1 MRSSNPSNSISSF
14 ESAADAKD
22 WRSAARRRMRRVA
35 ACVAI
40 VASLAPVVASSATD
54 TATATP
60 TTARM
65 AAGKANAATASGGAA
80 VAASPP
86 RVSLQI
92 AQGTLLGRSEQGLQV
107 FRGIPFAGAPVGEW
121 RWRPPRPAPSWR
133 GVRDAGEFG
142 PVCPQILQPGYTKED
157 LEHRPMSEDCLQLN
171 VWTPQARA
179 GAKRPVMVWILPGG
193 FRAGDGGMA
202 MYDGRALAERGVVVV
217 TFNYRLGIFGEFA
230 HPAMSRAQSGE
241 PLANYHLMDQLAAL
255 RWVRANIDAFGGD
268 AANVTIFGMS
278 AGGMSVNY
286 LMASP
291 AAAGL
296 FDKAISQSSALRMS
310 HDRKLAEDVGKLPS
324 LESEG
329 ARHAGKLG
337 VGEGDAAAV
346 LRGLRA
352 LSMQQLLDY
361 QAKNPVG
368 TSGGLNP
375 VIDGRIV
382 VEPVGRAF
390 ELGHEQP
397 VPYMTGAT
405 SWEGS
410 LIRAGVGALQPVL
423 DLLALTREQ
432 VDPLYQEPD
441 ADRLAWK
448 TYSDFFLATQRHLAA
463 GHARH
468 GRAAWVYRFSRV
480 LDAHVGDTFGAPHGS
495 ETRYVFGTLDDLA
508 RAPGDRRPLEGWRV
522 GASDRTYAD
531 LMARYWVN
539 FATWGDPNGEGL
551 PGWPARGANSD
562 LLLEF
567 GQQVPQVRRD
577 FIGERQALFESQ
589 FAAGKL

>member
-1 MRSSNPSNSISSF
+1 MTSSNFAERARPGQRLMIGAAALLALASAFVAAANAPRGTPTAAA
-14 ESAADAKD
+14 SAAAK
-22 WRSAARRRMRRVA
+22 
-35 ACVAI
+35 
-40 VASLAPVVASSATD
+40 
-54 TATATP
+54 
-60 TTARM
+60 
-65 AAGKANAATASGGAA
+65 
-80 VAASPP
+80 AASAPQS

-92 AQGTLLGRSEQGLQV
+92 AQGTLLGRDEQGLQV

-121 RWRPPRPAPSWR
+121 RWRPPRPAPAWR

-142 PVCPQILQPGYTKED
+142 PVCPQVLQPGYTKED
-157 LEHRPMSEDCLQLN
+157 LEQRPMSEDCLQLN

-202 MYDGRALAERGVVVV
+202 IYDGRALAQRGVVLV

-230 HPAMSRAQSGE
+230 HPAMSRAQAGE

-268 AANVTIFGMS
+268 PANVTIFGMS

-329 ARHAGKLG
+329 VRHAGKLG
-337 VGEGDAAAV
+337 VGAGDDAAV
-346 LRGLRA
+346 LRGLRG
-352 LSMQQLLDY
+352 LSQQQLLDY
-361 QAKNPVG
+361 QAKNPIG

-397 VPYMTGAT
+397 VPYLTGAT

-410 LIRAGVGALQPVL
+410 LVRAGIGALQPVL

-432 VDPLYQEPD
+432 VDALYQEPD
-441 ADRLAWK
+441 ADKLAWK

-463 GHARH
+463 EHARH
-468 GRAAWVYRFSRV
+468 ARPAFVYRFSRV
-480 LDAHVGDTFGAPHGS
+480 LDAHVGDSFGAPHGS

-508 RAPGDRRPLEGWRV
+508 RFAGDRRALDQGWRV
-522 GASDRTYAD
+522 GAADRAYSD
-531 LMARYWVN
+531 LVARYWVN
-539 FATWGDPNGEGL
+539 FATYGDPNGEGL

-577 FIGERQALFESQ
+577 FIAERQALFEAQ